1 MWWSTDVVGH
11 ATWRPMTVSL
21 LRPQWEQLK
30 SCWSSPSGPMV
41 NMKSTAV
48 NWKWRSMT
56 SATVDVNSKKKTATN
71 INIIMSLPVG
81 ELLKFF
87 NHHQEFTNCLC
98 SDVFVTIQKLDLLA
112 LLPIKFGIQ
121 IPANV
126 IAQRIPFKLAQQVSY
141 TNRINIRVG
150 SFDYDHI

>member
-21 LRPQWEQLK
+21 PRPQWEQLK

-41 NMKSTAV
+41 SMKSTAV

-56 SATVDVNSKKKTATN
+56 SATVDVNSKKKTATY

-87 NHHQEFTNCLC
+87 NHHQIFTNCLC

-141 TNRINIRVG
+141 TNRINIREG

>member
-1 MWWSTDVVGH
+1 M
-11 ATWRPMTVSL
+11 VS
-21 LRPQWEQLK
+21 
-30 SCWSSPSGPMV
+30 
-41 NMKSTAV
+41 MKSTAV

>member
-1 MWWSTDVVGH
+1 
-11 ATWRPMTVSL
+11 
-21 LRPQWEQLK
+21 
-30 SCWSSPSGPMV
+30 
-41 NMKSTAV
+41 
-48 NWKWRSMT
+48 MT

-87 NHHQEFTNCLC
+87 NHHQIFTNCPC

-150 SFDYDHI
+150 SFDCDHI